1 MVWFETTSIWSYCEN
16 IIKIQL
22 VLAVLEKIYNWFI
35 FVRYGLVWFET
46 TFIWSYCENFIKIWL
61 VLTVLENIYS
71 WFNFVRFGMVWYGLV
86 WSGLVWD
93 IIHPKL
99 LWLFHQNPTCFACFR
114 EDWKLWVGW
123 GGKQQS
129 SLALKGAEQFLSTP
143 FYVHGFFFEFWKY
156 ETLQ

>member
-1 MVWFETTSIWSYCEN
+1 MVWF
-16 IIKIQL
+16 
-22 VLAVLEKIYNWFI
+22 
-35 FVRYGLVWFET
+35 GLVWF
-46 TFIWSYCENFIKIWL
+46 
-61 VLTVLENIYS
+61 
-71 WFNFVRFGMVWYGLV
+71 
-86 WSGLVWD
+86 GLVWD

-143 FYVHGFFFEFWKY
+143 FYVHGFFSNFENMKHCNNSECLHRHLNDWIPKKICSLVSFEQIPSHVKLFQTIRTQWNLVKD
-156 ETLQ
+156 TC